1 MIINWKTK
9 YFVLCNIAS
18 PGKRQCVR
26 EDEINIKPDT
36 PAISSVRSRMHK
48 ISQQR
53 DDWSPQGKFS
63 LVLQ

>member
-9 YFVLCNIAS
+9 YFVLCNKAS

-36 PAISSVRSRMHK
+36 PAISSVRSVK
-48 ISQQR
+48 S
-53 DDWSPQGKFS
+53 
-63 LVLQ
+63 VLRGHPWDKEKVAL